1 MNIKIPKD
9 IAGKISIGI
18 LLLISSIVA
27 LLMLLNLITG
37 GEGQPSAGDAAI
49 LVLYIS
55 GYTLAPVGSIVGIIG
70 ILESPRVLATIG
82 LIGNLSLVI
91 YSVSNKF

>member
-1 MNIKIPKD
+1 
-9 IAGKISIGI
+9 
-18 LLLISSIVA
+18 
-27 LLMLLNLITG
+27 
-37 GEGQPSAGDAAI
+37 

-70 ILESPRVLATIG
+70 ISESPRVLATIG